1 MSGEPL
7 GIEYLKHVARNFK
20 VSKDVIAGAL
30 QEAKLGL
37 FVRPQTELDVK
48 RRPRSAGL
56 RMVAW
61 WAGWAVDGWVG
72 ESATL
77 ETDTGWL
84 KGGERRSASDR
95 QSKKRVGMVRREQ
108 EEGRTSQRQDRKRLW
123 SVESQLGAGEAVLPH
138 SQGKTST

>member
-1 MSGEPL
+1 M
-7 GIEYLKHVARNFK
+7 HVARARARD
-20 VSKDVIAGAL
+20 SEQAG
-30 QEAKLGL
+30 EEMG
-37 FVRPQTELDVK
+37 
-48 RRPRSAGL
+48 
-56 RMVAW
+56 
-61 WAGWAVDGWVG
+61 GWVG

-123 SVESQLGAGEAVLPH
+123 SVESQLGAGEAVLPRLWANQH
-138 SQGKTST
+138 IKRALFHKARKIITRGKAGARHQQGLGD